1 MADSQQSPAPLT
13 DSLRSDVLLLS
24 SYLSG
29 KQSSPSEPHSAND
42 TLSLFL
48 HISTL
53 LAIGNE
59 KNLRAQN
66 VNAVIGKTTQ
76 TDVGVVME
84 FLVCAENAKQ
94 NITEVTNARL
104 HHKGTP
110 QQGRKGKTVVS
121 PTESA
126 AIVGDST
133 KSAESIGHTH
143 PITPNRE
150 NGKKLLNKWAMQ
162 TPKKESVETS
172 K

>member
-1 MADSQQSPAPLT
+1 M
-13 DSLRSDVLLLS
+13 
-24 SYLSG
+24 
-29 KQSSPSEPHSAND
+29 
-42 TLSLFL
+42 
-48 HISTL
+48 
-53 LAIGNE
+53 
-59 KNLRAQN
+59 
-66 VNAVIGKTTQ
+66 NAVIGKTTQ